1 MIRFSLEYISY
12 FRQSIYTS
20 TGDSMVLSLIIW
32 HTDQNT
38 ILDAYIKV
46 KMVAYNLNESK
57 PLEFIPYRSDSG
69 V

>member
-1 MIRFSLEYISY
+1 
-12 FRQSIYTS
+12 
-20 TGDSMVLSLIIW
+20 MVLSLIIW